1 MSATAFSL
9 VLLAGLIHA
18 LWNIAAKKAG
28 GDARFACFTALVMM
42 VVWAPVG
49 AWVGWDVVP
58 HWGSLEW
65 AFIAGSGVLHV
76 LYYVTLL
83 RGYRRADLTVVYP
96 LARGTGPLLSS
107 VAALLWLGESI
118 SSAGALG
125 IAGVV
130 AGVFLIAGGP
140 QFLADW
146 RRVEVSTPEQVAQ
159 QQRRHAGLRYGVLI
173 GAFIASYT
181 VVDGYAVKVLV
192 LSPILVDYLGNF
204 VRLVFLVPAVLR
216 DRPTAWQ
223 LWRKQWKY
231 ATVVGVIS
239 PVSYV
244 LVLYAMQTA
253 PLSHVAP
260 AREVSMLFAALIGG
274 HLLGEGDRCVR
285 LLGAGLIA
293 GGVMALGLA

>member
-1 MSATAFSL
+1 
-9 VLLAGLIHA
+9 
-18 LWNIAAKKAG
+18 
-28 GDARFACFTALVMM
+28 MM

-58 HWGSLEW
+58 HWGVLEW
-65 AFIAGSGVLHV
+65 SFIAGSGVLHV

-107 VAALLWLGESI
+107 LAALLWLGESI
-118 SSAGALG
+118 SSTGALG

-130 AGVFLIAGGP
+130 GGVFLIAGGP

-146 RRVEVSTPEQVAQ
+146 RRLDASTPEQVEQ
-159 QQRRHAGLRYGVLI
+159 QRRRHAGLRYGVLI

-181 VVDGYAVKVLV
+181 VVDGYAVKML
-192 LSPILVDYLGNF
+192 LMSPILVDYLGNF
-204 VRLVFLVPAVLR
+204 VRLAFLLPAVLR
-216 DRPTAWQ
+216 DRPTAGS
-223 LWRKQWKY
+223 LWRQQWKY
-231 ATVVGVIS
+231 AVVVGVIS

-274 HLLGEGDRCVR
+274 HLLGEGDRWLR
-285 LLGAGLIA
+285 LLGAVLIA